1 MTMTSMT
8 LTGGF
13 KEEKKMSKLKK
24 KITIVL
30 FAVFALTIS
39 FAITGFAAK
48 AKADTKAATCPTS
61 GVFEI
66 NDKVGLKLNEDG
78 GMRWILK
85 MDKAHFS
92 YIKGNEA
99 VELGFVIA
107 PKILMDQANGK
118 YYDMQ
123 KKIVVRVNKDKIYE
137 LTDKDGYHY
146 ANGCVINM
154 KAVNRK
160 YDYTAA
166 AYIKNGEKIE
176 KQAAV
181 NENSVKSFY
190 NVSNAAILYSGE
202 DYSEKMLGLTA
213 YDWLGTEEYPIK
225 VDTIEQYN
233 SLVGK
238 INAGRDFSSK
248 YIAVNTSVNE
258 EEGAVLE
265 EGKSLPQNKYRAGTV
280 IFKDGDKEL
289 GSVLVKEGAAASFAS
304 PEKAPDETYRYSF
317 AKWVTENGGD
327 MEADLNNVTHDMTVY
342 ADFNKIY
349 LNDITEL
356 VANDVEYEVTPDI
369 KATAKH
375 GEIQLTYSKT
385 KDGEYVAWD
394 KLDNHNVGVYYVKAF
409 VAATSEMD
417 GAEQFASFNVTK
429 ATNSITLEI
438 ATIKC
443 TDDPIPTV
451 NAKHGKAKFLYGKD
465 IDTVQAW
472 EFSVVKLKDAEGNEI
487 IDAKLGYRVKATIEE
502 TENYEGATAVADFTV
517 AHDFDE
523 NGLCKYC
530 NKPQSCV
537 SYAEDGNVAYI
548 SGYIEGFNPSGEV
561 HPLAKYNNKPVTYV
575 AKDCPWTGMVKK
587 IILPQSVTDF
597 KGNSFERAANL
608 EYISMTGVTHISTG
622 NNFINN
628 QKITTVIVNKAFKLD
643 NQQFKMHKINVDP
656 TVVIYVD
663 GSKNE
668 STFAFNKNAGNEFL
682 TGIVYYKVADN
693 RNPKCLEWR
702 FDENGNLLRG
712 SGEHNFVDGKCTIC
726 DAYNAA
732 GVVYGYDGI
741 SKSYYVAGCESSL
754 TEVIVLDK
762 FNDGEHGE
770 AAVTFV
776 KFGAFMNNAVIKKV
790 ILGKNITTLDG
801 CVFLN
806 CPNLEYVSMEGVEEL
821 KKTTLG
827 ESNRGSVYGFNDFT
841 WRNFEDCTKLT
852 AIVVGKK
859 FTVGAKMFHGD
870 AMGTVK
876 IYTTAANAEEFTLT
890 IDRSDAGNNNNLLS
904 DSVYYFSKTE
914 ASGAWHYVN
923 GAPTLW
929 V

>member
-1 MTMTSMT
+1 MTMTGRT

-24 KITIVL
+24 KITIIL

-39 FAITGFAAK
+39 FAITGFKAK

-85 MDKAHFS
+85 MDEAHFG

-107 PKILMDQANGK
+107 PKILMDQAK
-118 YYDMQ
+118 EDYYGMQ
-123 KKIVVRVNKDKIYE
+123 KKIVVTVDKEKIYE

-154 KAVNRK
+154 NAVNRK

-190 NVSNAAILYSGE
+190 NVSNASILYSGK

-258 EEGAVLE
+258 ADGAVLE

-289 GSVLVKEGAAASFAS
+289 GSVLVKEGEAASFAS

-349 LNDITEL
+349 LNNITEL

-394 KLDNHNVGVYYVKAF
+394 KLDNHNVGVYHVKAT

-417 GAEQFASFNVTK
+417 GAEQIASFNVTK

-438 ATIKC
+438 SAIKC
-443 TDDPIPTV
+443 TDEPVPTV
-451 NAKHGKAKFLYGKD
+451 NAKHGEAKFLYGKD

-530 NKPQSCV
+530 KKPQSCV

-575 AKDCPWTGMVKK
+575 AENCPWTGMVKK

-608 EYISMTGVTHISTG
+608 EYISMTGVTHISRD

-628 QKITTVIVNKAFKLD
+628 QKITTVIVNKAFNLD
-643 NQQFKMHKINVDP
+643 NQQFKMHGINVDP

-693 RNPKCLEWR
+693 ANVNCEQWK
-702 FDENGNLLRG
+702 FDKDGNIVKG
-712 SGEHNFVDGKCTIC
+712 AESHSFVDGVCKTCGTY
-726 DAYNAA
+726 DDYGVKYTYDDEKHVY
-732 GVVYGYDGI
+732 GVVGYGG
-741 SKSYYVAGCESSL
+741 SS
-754 TEVIVLDK
+754 TEVNILGEY
-762 FNDGEHGE
+762 NDGTNGTHS
-770 AAVTFV
+770 VTYIGN
-776 KFGAFMNNAVIKKV
+776 GAFASS
-790 ILGKNITTLDG
+790 NITKIDIASSVKELRG
-801 CVFLN
+801 NVFLN
-806 CPNLEYVSMEGVEEL
+806 CYNLKYVSMIGVETMNDWGAGNNFLNCICLE
-821 KKTTLG
+821 TL
-827 ESNRGSVYGFNDFT
+827 
-841 WRNFEDCTKLT
+841 
-852 AIVVGKK
+852 IIGKK
-859 FTVGAKMFHGD
+859 FEVTSQQFKLWGETQVTTPNIYVFGTREEAESSVVIEGRVGEG
-870 AMGTVK
+870 
-876 IYTTAANAEEFTLT
+876 I
-890 IDRSDAGNNNNLLS
+890 NNLLTGNI
-904 DSVYYFSKTE
+904 YYYSETE

-923 GAPTLW
+923 GAPKLW
-929 V
+929 A

>member
-1 MTMTSMT
+1 MTMTGRT

-24 KITIVL
+24 KITIIL

-39 FAITGFAAK
+39 FAITGFKAK

-66 NDKVGLKLNEDG
+66 KDKVGLKLNEDG

-85 MDKAHFS
+85 MDEAHFS
-92 YIKGNEA
+92 YIKENEA

-107 PKILMDQANGK
+107 PKILMDQANGD
-118 YYDMQ
+118 YYGMQ
-123 KKIVVRVNKDKIYE
+123 KKIVVTVAKNKIYE

-166 AYIKNGEKIE
+166 AYIKNGENIE

-258 EEGAVLE
+258 ADGAVLE

-289 GSVLVKEGAAASFAS
+289 GSVLVKEGEAASFAS

-349 LNDITEL
+349 LNNITEL

-394 KLDNHNVGVYYVKAF
+394 KLDNHNVGVYHVKAT

-417 GAEQFASFNVTK
+417 GAEQIASFNVTK

-438 ATIKC
+438 SAIKC
-443 TDDPIPTV
+443 TDEPVPTV
-451 NAKHGKAKFLYGKD
+451 NAKHGEAKFLYGKD

-530 NKPQSCV
+530 KKPQSCV

-575 AKDCPWTGMVKK
+575 AENCPWTGMVKK

-608 EYISMTGVTHISTG
+608 EYISMTGVTHISRG

-628 QKITTVIVNKAFKLD
+628 QKITTVIVNKAFNLD
-643 NQQFKMHKINVDP
+643 NQQFKMHGINVDP

-693 RNPKCLEWR
+693 ANVNCEQWK
-702 FDENGNLLRG
+702 FDKDGNIVKG
-712 SGEHNFVDGKCTIC
+712 AESHSFVDGVCKTCGTY
-726 DAYNAA
+726 DDYGVKYTYDDEKHVY
-732 GVVYGYDGI
+732 GVVGYGG
-741 SKSYYVAGCESSL
+741 SS
-754 TEVIVLDK
+754 TEVNILGEY
-762 FNDGEHGE
+762 NDGTNGTHS
-770 AAVTFV
+770 VTYIGN
-776 KFGAFMNNAVIKKV
+776 GAFASS
-790 ILGKNITTLDG
+790 NITKIDIASSVKELRG
-801 CVFLN
+801 NVFLN
-806 CPNLEYVSMEGVEEL
+806 CYNLKYVSMIGVETMNDWGAGNNFLNCICLE
-821 KKTTLG
+821 TL
-827 ESNRGSVYGFNDFT
+827 
-841 WRNFEDCTKLT
+841 
-852 AIVVGKK
+852 IIGKK
-859 FTVGAKMFHGD
+859 FEVTSQQFKLWGETQVTTPNIYVFGTREEAESSVVIEGRVGEG
-870 AMGTVK
+870 
-876 IYTTAANAEEFTLT
+876 I
-890 IDRSDAGNNNNLLS
+890 NNLLTGNI
-904 DSVYYFSKTE
+904 YYYSETE
-914 ASGAWHYVN
+914 ASGAWRYVN
-923 GAPTLW
+923 GVAVLW
-929 V
+929 A

>member
-1 MTMTSMT
+1 MKTINN
-8 LTGGF
+8 
-13 KEEKKMSKLKK
+13 
-24 KITIVL
+24 KIRIVL
-30 FAVFALTIS
+30 VAFFAAIMCFASTSLFATVAKAEGES
-39 FAITGFAAK
+39 SCPKTGTFAI
-48 AKADTKAATCPTS
+48 
-61 GVFEI
+61 E
-66 NDKVGLKLNEDG
+66 DKISLKLNDKG

-85 MDKAHFS
+85 MDKAHHD
-92 YIKGNEA
+92 YIMNNKA
-99 VELGFVIA
+99 VEVGFVIA
-107 PKILMDQANGK
+107 PKVLMDKADGD
-118 YYDMQ
+118 YYGMSQ
-123 KKIVVRVNKDKIYE
+123 KIVIVVDKGSIYDT
-137 LTDKDGYHY
+137 TDTENDGYYY
-146 ANGCVINM
+146 ANGCVVNM
-154 KAVNRK
+154 LEANRK

-166 AYIKNGEKIE
+166 AYIKNGETIE

-258 EEGAVLE
+258 EAGDVLE

-304 PEKAPDETYRYSF
+304 PKKAPDETYRYSF

-349 LNDITEL
+349 LNNITEL

-394 KLDNHNVGVYYVKAF
+394 KLDNHNVGVYHVKAS

-438 ATIKC
+438 STIKC

-472 EFSVVKLKDAEGNEI
+472 KFSVVKLKDAEGNEI

-530 NKPQSCV
+530 KKPQSCV

-575 AKDCPWTGMVKK
+575 AENCPWTGMVKK

-628 QKITTVIVNKAFKLD
+628 QKITTVIVNKAFNLD
-643 NQQFKMHKINVDP
+643 NQQFKMNGINVDP

-712 SGEHNFVDGKCTIC
+712 SDEHDFVNGKCTIC
-726 DAYNAA
+726 GAYS
-732 GVVYGYDGI
+732 VIYGYDGI

-754 TEVIVLDK
+754 TEVVVLDK
-762 FNDGEHGE
+762 FDDGEHGE

-776 KFGAFMNNAVIKKV
+776 KYCAFNGN
-790 ILGKNITTLDG
+790 GNITKVVLPASVTSFDG
-801 CVFLN
+801 SVFAN
-806 CPNLEYVSMEGVEEL
+806 CANLEYVSMVGVANINV
-821 KKTTLG
+821 TTLQ
-827 ESNRGSVYGFNDFT
+827 ELPHKAIYGSTNDHT
-841 WRNFEDCTKLT
+841 NHNFMNCPKLST
-852 AIVVGKK
+852 VFVGKN
-859 FTVGAKMFHGD
+859 FTVGNAMFMTTNGD
-870 AMGTVK
+870 AASVN
-876 IYTTAANAEEFTLT
+876 IYTLATNASDGGITLNKDNNATLT
-890 IDRSDAGNNNNLLS
+890 GNI
-904 DSVYYFSKTE
+904 YYFSETK

-929 V
+929 A